1 MGPEQRQLYGCKIA
15 YIRIFKQAYFSILH
29 SLATINL
36 PRELGRHGALI
47 VNKLFDLTGK
57 VAVVTASTRGMGLA
71 IARALGASGAKLVI
85 SGRSQESADAAAARL
100 RDEGGFEVAAF
111 ACDIT
116 DPESVKRFAADALA
130 AFGHIDALV
139 LNAAG
144 DPPAGSLLGQ
154 KPEQFDKTMTEG
166 VRGSLALVLALAP
179 QMVERK
185 YGSIVFM
192 SSRAAKRGTGVL
204 GLYGMAK
211 AAIDQL
217 VRNLALE
224 LGPSNINVN
233 SINPGAVRTDF
244 SRMLWENPEREKMTV
259 STIPMGRIAEPED
272 VAGLALLLVSGAGHY
287 INGQNISVDGGG
299 TA

>member
-1 MGPEQRQLYGCKIA
+1 MSE
-15 YIRIFKQAYFSILH
+15 
-29 SLATINL
+29 
-36 PRELGRHGALI
+36 
-47 VNKLFDLTGK
+47 LFDLTAK
-57 VAVVTASTRGMGLA
+57 VAVVTASTKGIGLA
-71 IARALGASGAKLVI
+71 IARALGAAGARLVI
-85 SGRSQESADAAAARL
+85 SGRSHESAEATAARL
-100 RDEGGFEVAAF
+100 REEDGFEVTAL

-116 DPESVKRFAADALA
+116 DPGSVQRFAADALA
-130 AFGHIDALV
+130 AFGRVDALV

-144 DPPAGSLLGQ
+144 KPPVGSLLDQ
-154 KPEQFDKTMTEG
+154 TADHFDETMANG

-179 QMVERK
+179 QMIERR
-185 YGSIVFM
+185 YGSILFM

-204 GLYGMAK
+204 GLYGMSK

-217 VRNLALE
+217 VRNLAVE

-244 SRMLWENPEREKMTV
+244 SRTLWENPEREKLTV

-272 VAGLALLLVSGAGHY
+272 VSGLALLLVSGAGHF
-287 INGQNISVDGGG
+287 INGQSISVDGGA

>member
-1 MGPEQRQLYGCKIA
+1 M
-15 YIRIFKQAYFSILH
+15 
-29 SLATINL
+29 
-36 PRELGRHGALI
+36 
-47 VNKLFDLTGK
+47 FDLSGK
-57 VAVVTASTRGMGLA
+57 VAVVTASTKGMGLA
-71 IARALGASGAKLVI
+71 IARALGSAGAKLVI
-85 SGRSQESADAAAARL
+85 SGRSQETADA
-100 RDEGGFEVAAF
+100 VAAQLRQESGVEIVPL

-116 DPESVKRFAADALA
+116 DPASVQRFATDALN
-130 AFGHIDALV
+130 AFGRVDALV

-144 DPPAGSLLGQ
+144 NPPAGSMLGQ
-154 KPEQFDKTMTEG
+154 TAEDFERTMRDG

-179 QMVERK
+179 QMIERK

-204 GLYGMAK
+204 GLYGMSK
-211 AAIDQL
+211 AAIDQM
-217 VRNLALE
+217 VRNLAIE

-244 SRMLWENPEREKMTV
+244 SRMLWADPAREKMVV

-272 VAGLALLLVSGAGHY
+272 VAGLALLLVSNAGHY
-287 INGQNISVDGGG
+287 INGQNISVDGGN

>member
-1 MGPEQRQLYGCKIA
+1 MN
-15 YIRIFKQAYFSILH
+15 
-29 SLATINL
+29 T
-36 PRELGRHGALI
+36 
-47 VNKLFDLTGK
+47 LFDLTGK
-57 VAVVTASTRGMGLA
+57 VAVVTASTKGMGLA
-71 IARALGASGAKLVI
+71 IARALGSAGAKLVV
-85 SGRSQESADAAAARL
+85 SGRSTNTSEATAAQL
-100 RDEGGFEVAAF
+100 RDEDGFDAVGL

-116 DPESVKRFAADALA
+116 NPDSVQRFAADALA
-130 AFGHIDALV
+130 AFGRVDALV

-144 DPPAGSLLGQ
+144 PPPFGPLLGQ
-154 KPEQFDKTMTEG
+154 TAGQFDDIMAHG
-166 VRGSLALVLALAP
+166 VRGDLVLVWALAP
-179 QMVERK
+179 QMIERR

-192 SSRAAKRGTGVL
+192 SSRVAKRGTGAL
-204 GLYGMAK
+204 GMYGMAK

-244 SRMLWENPEREKMTV
+244 SRALWESPEREKATI
-259 STIPMGRIAEPED
+259 STIPMGRIAEPDD

-287 INGQNISVDGGG
+287 INGQNISVDGGS

>member
-1 MGPEQRQLYGCKIA
+1 M
-15 YIRIFKQAYFSILH
+15 
-29 SLATINL
+29 
-36 PRELGRHGALI
+36 
-47 VNKLFDLTGK
+47 NKLFDLTGK
-57 VAVVTASTRGMGLA
+57 VAVVTASTKGMGLA
-71 IARALGASGAKLVI
+71 IARALGSAGAKLVI
-85 SGRSQESADAAAARL
+85 SGRSRETADAAAARL
-100 RDEGGFEVAAF
+100 RDEDGFEVMAF

-116 DPESVKRFAADALA
+116 DPESVQRFAADALA
-130 AFGHIDALV
+130 AFGRVDALV

-144 DPPAGSLLGQ
+144 NPPAGSILGQ
-154 KPEQFDKTMTEG
+154 TVAQFDEIMAHG
-166 VRGSLALVLALAP
+166 VRGNLALVWALAP
-179 QMVERK
+179 QMIERK
-185 YGSIVFM
+185 NGSIVFM
-192 SSRAAKRGTGVL
+192 SSRAAKRGTGML
-204 GLYGMAK
+204 GLYGMSK

-244 SRMLWENPEREKMTV
+244 SRILWENPEREKLTV

-287 INGQNISVDGGG
+287 ISGQNISVDGGG

>member
-1 MGPEQRQLYGCKIA
+1 M
-15 YIRIFKQAYFSILH
+15 
-29 SLATINL
+29 
-36 PRELGRHGALI
+36 
-47 VNKLFDLTGK
+47 NKLFDLTGK
-57 VAVVTASTRGMGLA
+57 VAVVTASTKGMGLA
-71 IARALGASGAKLVI
+71 IARALGSSGAKLVI
-85 SGRSQESADAAAARL
+85 SGRSQESADAAAAQL
-100 RDEGGFEVAAF
+100 RAEDGFEVVPL

-116 DPESVKRFAADALA
+116 DPDSVQRFAADALA
-130 AFGHIDALV
+130 AFGRVDALV

-144 DPPAGSLLGQ
+144 NPPFGSMLGQ
-154 KPEQFDKTMTEG
+154 TADQFDETMAHG
-166 VRGSLALVLALAP
+166 VRGSLVLALALAP
-179 QMVERK
+179 QMIERK
-185 YGSIVFM
+185 NGSIVFM
-192 SSRAAKRGTGVL
+192 SSRAAKRGTGLL

-244 SRMLWENPEREKMTV
+244 SRVLWEDPEREKMTV
-259 STIPMGRIAEPED
+259 STIPMRRIAEPAD
-272 VAGLALLLVSGAGHY
+272 VAGLAVLLVSEAGHY

>member
-1 MGPEQRQLYGCKIA
+1 M
-15 YIRIFKQAYFSILH
+15 S
-29 SLATINL
+29 
-36 PRELGRHGALI
+36 
-47 VNKLFDLTGK
+47 KLFDLTGK
-57 VAVVTASTRGMGLA
+57 VAVVTASTKGMGLA
-71 IARALGASGAKLVI
+71 IARALGSSGAKLVI
-85 SGRSQESADAAAARL
+85 SGRSQETADAAAATL
-100 RDEGGFEVAAF
+100 RDEGGYEVAAL

-116 DPESVKRFAADALA
+116 DPESVKRFAAGALA
-130 AFGHIDALV
+130 AFGRVDALV

-144 DPPAGSLLGQ
+144 DPPAGSILGQ
-154 KPEQFDKTMTEG
+154 TTALFDKSMADG

-179 QMVERK
+179 QMIERK
-185 YGSIVFM
+185 SGSIVFM

-204 GLYGMAK
+204 GLYGMTK

-217 VRNLALE
+217 VRNLAVE

-244 SRMLWENPEREKMTV
+244 SRMLWEDPAREKATV

>member
-1 MGPEQRQLYGCKIA
+1 M
-15 YIRIFKQAYFSILH
+15 
-29 SLATINL
+29 N
-36 PRELGRHGALI
+36 
-47 VNKLFDLTGK
+47 NLFDLTGK
-57 VAVVTASTRGMGLA
+57 VAVITASTKGMGFE
-71 IARALGASGAKLVI
+71 IARALGLSGAKLVV
-85 SGRSQESADAAAARL
+85 SGRSQETADAAAVRL
-100 RDEGGFEVAAF
+100 REECGCEVAAF

-116 DPESVKRFAADALA
+116 EPESVQRFAADAHA
-130 AFGHIDALV
+130 AFGRVDALV

-144 DPPAGSLLGQ
+144 NPPAGSLLGQ
-154 KPEQFDKTMTEG
+154 TAQQLDKAMADG
-166 VRGSLALVLALAP
+166 VRGSFELVVALAP
-179 QMVERK
+179 QMIERK

-204 GLYGMAK
+204 GLYGMSK

-217 VRNLALE
+217 VRNLAVE

-244 SRMLWENPEREKMTV
+244 SRMLWEKPERETMTV
-259 STIPMGRIAEPED
+259 ATIPMGRIARPED

-287 INGQNISVDGGG
+287 INGQNISVDGGA

>member
-1 MGPEQRQLYGCKIA
+1 M
-15 YIRIFKQAYFSILH
+15 
-29 SLATINL
+29 
-36 PRELGRHGALI
+36 
-47 VNKLFDLTGK
+47 VNLFDLTSQ
-57 VAVVTASTRGMGLA
+57 VAVVTASTKGMGLA
-71 IARALGASGAKLVI
+71 IARALGAAGAKLVI
-85 SGRSQESADAAAARL
+85 SGRTQETADAAAAKL
-100 RDEGGFEVAAF
+100 RDEDGFEVAAF

-116 DPESVKRFAADALA
+116 DPASVQRFAADALA
-130 AFGHIDALV
+130 AFGRVDALV

-144 DPPAGSLLGQ
+144 NPAAGPLLGQ
-154 KPEQFDKTMTEG
+154 TAEEFDKTMAEG
-166 VRGSLALVLALAP
+166 VRGSFSLVQALAP

-185 YGSIVFM
+185 HGSIVFM

-211 AAIDQL
+211 ASIDQL
-217 VRNLALE
+217 VRNLAVE

-287 INGQNISVDGGG
+287 INGQSISVDGGG